1 MKVMQKYIES
11 VLKGVGQVMLQENS
25 WTGLLFLVGLAFS
38 SIYLVSLALVATILA
53 TLFAYLVKYPEERIE
68 QGLYGYNATLVG
80 IGCGLFMEPSLLA
93 TILFVALSILSAVVT
108 HWGMR
113 QKYLPVLTAPFV
125 LLLWGLILFVL
136 YVDPPLHLHS
146 FTYPTALGN
155 TPLVIFG
162 VGLGQ
167 VMLQANALT
176 GYLFLLGIL
185 VNSPRAV
192 AYLVLGSLL
201 TFLLCL
207 FPFVDTI
214 DAHSGLYLY
223 NTILVAIVVSGKPR
237 RFASWALLGGT
248 ILSFFIQYLGLSM
261 GISTLT
267 APFVLVVW
275 ILNGVERWVRTR
287 S

>member
-1 MKVMQKYIES
+1 MKEVQKYIEC

-38 SIYLVSLALVATILA
+38 SIYLASLALVATILA

-80 IGCGLFMEPSLLA
+80 IGCGLFMEPCLLA
-93 TILFVALSILSAVVT
+93 AILFVVLSTLSAVVT

-125 LLLWGLILFVL
+125 LLLWALLLFEI
-136 YVDPPLHLHS
+136 YVDPPLQLHS
-146 FTYPTALGN
+146 FTYPSTSGDNL
-155 TPLVIFG
+155 LSVFG
-162 VGLGQ
+162 IGLGQ
-167 VMLQANALT
+167 VMLQANYWT
-176 GYLFLLGIL
+176 GLLFLLGLL
-185 VNSPRAV
+185 VSSPRAV
-192 AYLVLGSLL
+192 AYLVVGSLL

-237 RFASWALLGGT
+237 RLAPWALLGGT